1 MIKFVKMLL
10 QPTQRKDKTM
20 EKCIITAALTGGIQG
35 KDANP
40 NIPYTPEEFAE
51 EVHKCYNSGCSIVHI
66 HCRDDNGQPTGD
78 VQRCQDTMDAIKAK
92 TPEIIV
98 NFSTAIGP
106 GKTEDERIAPV
117 LACKPEM
124 ASLNTNSMNFGI
136 VDHKT
141 KQILIDGIFENT
153 FKMTQ
158 DFAKKMKEVGTK
170 PEFEAYDIG
179 GINNI
184 AFFDAPGIYD
194 KPLHFQFVFGVFG
207 GLSFDPLTCLAMK
220 NALPDG
226 CTWSTCG
233 VGTKNSM
240 HAAMM
245 SATNGGHIRV
255 GLEDNVRDLNKELS
269 PGSWKQVEYAV
280 DVCKLAS
287 REVATT
293 DEARKILNLRSK

>member
-1 MIKFVKMLL
+1 
-10 QPTQRKDKTM
+10 M
-20 EKCIITAALTGGIQG
+20 ENCIITAALTGGIQG

-66 HCRDDNGQPTGD
+66 HSRDNEGKPTGD

-106 GKTEDERIAPV
+106 NVTEDERIAPV

-136 VDHKT
+136 VNHKT
-141 KQILIDGIFENT
+141 KEILIDGIFENT
-153 FKMTQ
+153 FKTAQ
-158 DFAKKMKEVGTK
+158 GFAKKMKEVGTK

-184 AFFDAPGIYD
+184 LFFDDPGVYD

-220 NALPDG
+220 NALPED

-233 VGTKNSM
+233 VGTQNSM

-245 SATNGGHIRV
+245 SAINGGHIRV

-269 PGSWKQVEYAV
+269 PGSWKQVEYAAEI
-280 DVCKLAS
+280 CKLAG

-293 DEARKILNLRSK
+293 DEARKILNLTSK